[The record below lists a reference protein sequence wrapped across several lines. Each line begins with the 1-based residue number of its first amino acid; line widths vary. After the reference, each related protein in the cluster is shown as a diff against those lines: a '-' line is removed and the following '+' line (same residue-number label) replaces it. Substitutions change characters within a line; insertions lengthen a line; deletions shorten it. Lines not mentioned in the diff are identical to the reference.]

1 MILLRSKS
9 FMRKKAKYARSE
21 KMRNILILILI
32 IATLL
37 VSCESLDSL
46 NSSSADSSEISSNSI
61 DKSVSPTLETSSN
74 PRTIILDGEYYN
86 EEETGEFISWECKA
100 YSYSANVHDNTLLE
114 VGYFSN
120 PEFEGK
126 GFLLFDGGNSG
137 IKTFYER
144 YGVNRRWD
152 WDKYSIVIEPDGIGS
167 YYDFTNVPTGG
178 TTSASGLYKCFMK

>member
-1 MILLRSKS
+1 
-9 FMRKKAKYARSE
+9 
-21 KMRNILILILI
+21 MRNVLILILI

-86 EEETGEFISWECKA
+86 EDETGEFVCWECKA
-100 YSYSANVHDNTLLE
+100 YTSWANVLADTILE
-114 VGYFSN
+114 VGYFSS

-137 IKTFYER
+137 IKTFYKR

-152 WDKYSIVIEPDGIGS
+152 WDSFSIVIEPSGAGY
-167 YYDFTNVPTGG
+167 YYDFTNVPTGE
-178 TTSASGLYKCFMK
+178 TTSASDLYKCFMK